1 MKGILLAAQI
11 EGVSSRRDNT
21 IKVTLGTQELSPV
34 KAGEL
39 LALNNRIVSVYISE
53 SEINPN
59 EVGNVDRIN
68 PEFTGKTQSQRLK
81 NVLYILYSQ
90 QPEGFTDFDSFY
102 KHRTEQIINQIK
114 TK

>member
-1 MKGILLAAQI
+1 
-11 EGVSSRRDNT
+11 
-21 IKVTLGTQELSPV
+21 
-34 KAGEL
+34 

-59 EVGNVDRIN
+59 EVGNIDRIN

-90 QPEGFTDFDSFY
+90 QPEGFTDFESFY

-114 TK
+114 TKLQ